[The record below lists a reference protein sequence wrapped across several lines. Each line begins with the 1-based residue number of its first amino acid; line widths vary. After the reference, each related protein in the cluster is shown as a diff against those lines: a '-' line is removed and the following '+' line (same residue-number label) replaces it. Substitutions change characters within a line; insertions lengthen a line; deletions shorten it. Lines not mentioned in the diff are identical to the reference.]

1 MKVYQYMKDNSVS
14 ESMVTGLITILYK
27 NKGSNLKLENYRPIS
42 LLHSDYKTLAK
53 ILANRKKLVLNDI
66 IAPTQNYSVPGR
78 DIADTIRDV
87 INKIVKH
94 RFK

>member
-27 NKGSNLKLENYRPIS
+27 NKGSNLKLEDYRPIS
-42 LLHSDYKTLAK
+42 LLHSDYKILAK
-53 ILANRKKLVLNDI
+53 ILANRKKQVLNI